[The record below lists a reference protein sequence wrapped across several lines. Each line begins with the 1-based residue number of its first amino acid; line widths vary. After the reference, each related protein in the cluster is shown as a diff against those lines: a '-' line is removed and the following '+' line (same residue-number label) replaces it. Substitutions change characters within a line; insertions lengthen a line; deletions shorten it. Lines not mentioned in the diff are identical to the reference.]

1 MTTKDKINEALGI
14 SGKMTLDEMLDD
26 LDIHTGEVSD
36 QLAEISKSIEE
47 SSNHIDEK
55 ALEIQQNQSA
65 GMLAIGD
72 MNQSL
77 SEIEMLVQ
85 QAKQVFQH
93 IVDNITA
100 SDLLDSELIHAA
112 SSFLESIHLNIAEFI
127 SVYKAKS
134 KFVEKVKLMLLQQE
148 QRKEL
153 MAIKHKYDLELVEA
167 KNTGSG
173 KENVIE
179 AQNMVS
185 FNTDD
190 ITKMLDQNDDDDDDN
205 DTDNEDCKKR

>member
-1 MTTKDKINEALGI
+1 MTTKDKLNEALGI

-26 LDIHTGEVSD
+26 LDIHTDEVSD
-36 QLAEISKSIEE
+36 QLAEIGKSIES
-47 SSNHIDEK
+47 SSNKIDEK
-55 ALEIQQNQSA
+55 ARELQRSSSA
-65 GMLAIGD
+65 GILAIGD
-72 MNQSL
+72 LNQSL
-77 SEIEMLVQ
+77 SEIEGLVN

-100 SDLLDSELIHAA
+100 SDLLDSELVHAA
-112 SSFLESIHLNIAEFI
+112 SSFLESIHLNVAEFI
-127 SVYKAKS
+127 SVYKAKT

-173 KENVIE
+173 DANVVE
-179 AQNMVS
+179 ASNMVS

-190 ITKMLDQNDDDDDDN
+190 ITKMLDGN
-205 DTDNEDCKKR
+205 NEKDEEDEEEKPENT

>member
-26 LDIHTGEVSD
+26 LDIHTDEVSD
-36 QLAEISKSIEE
+36 QLSEISRSIEE
-47 SSNHIDEK
+47 SSSKIDEK
-55 ALEIQQNQSA
+55 ALEIQRNQSA
-65 GMLAIGD
+65 GILAIGD
-72 MNQSL
+72 LNQSL
-77 SEIEMLVQ
+77 GEIEGLVN
-85 QAKQVFQH
+85 QAKAVFQH

-100 SDLLDSELIHAA
+100 SDLLDSELVHAA
-112 SSFLESIHLNIAEFI
+112 SSFLESIHLNVAEFI
-127 SVYKAKS
+127 SVYKAKT

-167 KNTGSG
+167 KNTGNG
-173 KENVIE
+173 KENVVE

-190 ITKMLDQNDDDDDDN
+190 ITKMLDKNDDDDD